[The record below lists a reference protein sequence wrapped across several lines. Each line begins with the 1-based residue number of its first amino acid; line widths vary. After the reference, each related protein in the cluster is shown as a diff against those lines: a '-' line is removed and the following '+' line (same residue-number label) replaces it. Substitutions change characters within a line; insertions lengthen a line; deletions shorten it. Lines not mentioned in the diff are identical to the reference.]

1 MGCSMWDVGL
11 PNKDLVA
18 VFSVPCPM
26 EELTVPIIFP
36 TVHFPAHFTITINRG
51 KLILWAFWNRDNFV

>member
-1 MGCSMWDVGL
+1 MWDVGL
-11 PNKDLVA
+11 PNKDLVS

-51 KLILWAFWNRDNFV
+51 KLIL